1 MKNDLK
7 ELTSTGAKKL
17 LEMEEAQSEC
27 EGEEGRLAK
36 APEREK
42 TWAEHT
48 RLWAFAYIDN
58 TELLHTFQYID
69 SGW

>member
-42 TWAEHT
+42 TWLNTLDCGLSHILTT
-48 RLWAFAYIDN
+48 RSFYIHFN
-58 TELLHTFQYID
+58 I
-69 SGW
+69 